1 MRLIG
6 NTKGRRIIIMSAD
19 KSNTGKGGN
28 LLRTAG
34 TIGGWTLLSRVL
46 GFMRDILLARVL
58 GAGLL
63 ADAFFVAFKLPNFF
77 RRMFAEGALTVALV
91 PVLADERK
99 QGETAAHD
107 FLNALAGLLLLVLL
121 IFTVLGMALMP
132 LLLLLFAPGFH
143 DEPVRWTQTL
153 MLARWMFPYMAMI
166 SLTAMAWAVLNTYR
180 KFAVA
185 AASPALLN
193 ISLIFAATILAPSF
207 DNPALALSIG
217 VLGGGALQLGLQ
229 FPALKRIGWLPRPS
243 WKFRR
248 PPVIRTLKLFG
259 PAVVGVAAVQINILA
274 GTILATLLPVG
285 AVSYLYYSDR
295 IVQLPLALFGIAMG
309 TALLPTLSTHFANQ
323 QTEAALHE
331 LRQGLGWLTWI
342 TLPAMLGLLLLAQ
355 PIITTLFEHGRF
367 THTASVATA
376 HTLQAYA
383 LGIVAFCW
391 SRVLAT
397 VCYAEQDTR
406 TPMRYAA
413 ISVAANIA
421 MAVLLM
427 WPLGYVG
434 LALATSLA
442 SFLNTALLLTH
453 LRKKYSQVL
462 DRTGLKRMMR
472 ALAACVPMLLFL
484 LAINHFWA
492 FPEHEKTFQIVWLG
506 ISVAGGILVFLLAA
520 RLLGERP
527 ERFRADTV

>member
-1 MRLIG
+1 MG
-6 NTKGRRIIIMSAD
+6 AD
-19 KSNTGKGGN
+19 KSNTGGSER
-28 LLRTAG
+28 LLKTAS
-34 TIGGWTLLSRVL
+34 TVGGWTLVSRVL
-46 GFMRDILLARVL
+46 GFVRDILLARVL

-77 RRMFAEGALTVALV
+77 RRMFAEGTLTVALV

-99 QGETAAHD
+99 QGEAAAHD
-107 FLNALAGLLLLVLL
+107 FLNALAGLLLLVLI

-132 LLLLLFAPGFH
+132 LLLLVFAPGFH
-143 DEPVRWTQTL
+143 DEPERWTQTL

-166 SLTAMAWAVLNTYR
+166 SLAAMAWAVLNTYR

-193 ISLIFAATILAPSF
+193 ISLIFATIVLAPSF
-207 DNPALALSIG
+207 DNPALALAIG
-217 VLGGGALQLGLQ
+217 VLAGGALQLGIQ
-229 FPALKRIGWLPRPS
+229 FPALKRIGWLPRPT
-243 WKFRR
+243 WNFKN

-259 PAVVGVAAVQINILA
+259 PAVIGVAAVQINILV

-309 TALLPTLSTHFANQ
+309 TALLPTLSAHFSNQ
-323 QTEAALHE
+323 QTDAALKD
-331 LRQGLGWLTWI
+331 LRQGLSWLTWI
-342 TLPAMLGLLLLAQ
+342 TLPAALGLLLLAE
-355 PIITTLFEHGRF
+355 PIIITLFEHGRF

-383 LGIVAFCW
+383 LGLVAFCW
-391 SRVLAT
+391 TRVLSTA
-397 VCYAEQDTR
+397 CYAEQDAK

-413 ISVAANIA
+413 ISVAANII

-442 SFLNTALLLTH
+442 SFVNAALLLAY
-453 LRKKYSQVL
+453 LRKKHKHLL
-462 DRTGLKRMMR
+462 DSASLKRMAR
-472 ALAACVPMLLFL
+472 AVTACMPMLLFL
-484 LAINHFWA
+484 LFLDYFWP
-492 FPEHEKTFQIVWLG
+492 FPGHEKISQIIWLS
-506 ISVAGGILVFLLAA
+506 ISVSGGILVFFVAA
-520 RLLGERP
+520 RLLGERLGT
-527 ERFRADTV
+527 FRTTGG